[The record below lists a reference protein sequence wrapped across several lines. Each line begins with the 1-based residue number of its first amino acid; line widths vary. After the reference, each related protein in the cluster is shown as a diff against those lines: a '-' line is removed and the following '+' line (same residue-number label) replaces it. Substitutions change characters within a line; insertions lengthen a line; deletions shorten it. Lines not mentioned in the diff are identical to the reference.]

1 MKMIA
6 FNNLPAQPWKNG
18 GGVTREIARRDD
30 ASGLLWRLSFA
41 DVDRDGAF
49 SIFTGAERVLTVVE
63 GAGLRLRHAGGVIDA
78 RPGVPVAFSGET
90 PINGELVS
98 GPVRD
103 FNLIYD
109 PKRVRASVTRMKT
122 GRRQIRAFGVL
133 PLGAALTLVGD
144 GAVAPDSFAFAE
156 GRPIEIDVP
165 PGGGALV
172 VTIEYRSSVS
182 G

>member
-109 PKRVRASVTRMKT
+109 PKRVRASVKRVET
-122 GRRQIRAFGVL
+122 GRHKMHVFGVL
-133 PLGAALTLVGD
+133 PLGAALQVAGD
-144 GAVAPDSFAFAE
+144 GAIAPGSFALAE
-156 GRPIEIDVP
+156 GRPIEIEVP
-165 PGGGALV
+165 PGGAALV
-172 VTIEYRSSVS
+172 VAIE
-182 G
+182 